1 MCKGNLFENEFGD
14 YVYKEEG
21 SDKAYFLKNLSSG
34 LKTFVLFNTFLQS
47 GVIESGAT
55 IIFDEPEIHLHPKWQ
70 LEFAKMIV
78 QLQKALNL
86 NILINTHSP
95 YFLYALEV
103 FVKKYGTLESTRYYF
118 AHNEDRC
125 PVIEDVS
132 SDIERIYKTLFAPLQ
147 LLENV
152 RDSL

>member
-1 MCKGNLFENEFGD
+1 M
-14 YVYKEEG
+14 
-21 SDKAYFLKNLSSG
+21 SSG

-132 SDIERIYKTLFAPLQ
+132 SDIERIYKHTTDLIT
-147 LLENV
+147 N
-152 RDSL
+152 